1 MADTP
6 PSATDSTPPDRAA
19 PVRRWRAFGEAGDL
33 DVALDALDRP
43 SAVSSV
49 LARCRLDG
57 GEDVWAMTLAE
68 RIGGLLEI
76 VRRNAGRDELELTLR
91 CAAPACGEQLAAA
104 VSIPALLEMAE
115 EAARRPALDLP
126 DLGITLRRP
135 RGADQRI
142 WLRAGAAGR
151 GALQRRICADLA
163 TPTLVAAQEAALA
176 RISEA
181 LDAFDPL
188 VAFSVSLA
196 CPVCGAATEAPVDL
210 EALALNALQRVQEVR
225 VREVHRIARA
235 YGWGKA
241 AILALPSTRRARYLR
256 LITGEEGRA

>member
-1 MADTP
+1 MADTA

-76 VRRNAGRDELELTLR
+76 VRRNSGRDELELTLR
-91 CAAPACGEQLAAA
+91 CAAPACSEQLAAA
-104 VSIPALLEMAE
+104 VSIPALLKMAE

-142 WLRAGAAGR
+142 WLRAGAAGW
-151 GALQRRICADLA
+151 GALRRRICADLA
-163 TPTLVAAQEAALA
+163 TPTLAAPQEA
-176 RISEA
+176 
-181 LDAFDPL
+181 
-188 VAFSVSLA
+188 V
-196 CPVCGAATEAPVDL
+196 G
-210 EALALNALQRVQEVR
+210 
-225 VREVHRIARA
+225 
-235 YGWGKA
+235 
-241 AILALPSTRRARYLR
+241 
-256 LITGEEGRA
+256 